1 MATTIMT
8 GLTYD
13 DLVALQERP
22 EYEFQ
27 RLEIIDGELFVS
39 ASPIPLHQW
48 VMTNAV
54 YGLEAVVR
62 PRKLGRVFFAPL
74 AVRLAADTV
83 VEPDI
88 FYISWQRLD
97 IIGSKVIEGRPDL
110 VMEILSPSSRRRD
123 LVLKKELYERY
134 GVPEYWVLDAQ
145 ARAVTIFS
153 LVDGRY
159 RQVPILDEIAR
170 SIVLPDFAISFTDLF
185 DMPAAIS
192 HR

>member
-1 MATTIMT
+1 MATTTT

-39 ASPIPLHQW
+39 PSPIPHHQR
-48 VMTNAV
+48 VITNAL

-62 PRKLGRVFFAPL
+62 PRKLGMVFIAPI
-74 AVRLAADTV
+74 AVRLAPDTV

-88 FYISWQRLD
+88 VYIRWERLD
-97 IIGSKVIEGRPDL
+97 VIGPKVIEGRPDL
-110 VMEILSPSSRRRD
+110 VMEVLSPSSKRRD

-134 GVPEYWVLDAQ
+134 GVPEYWILDAQ
-145 ARAVTIFS
+145 ARSVTIFT
-153 LVDGRY
+153 LRDGRY
-159 RQVPILDEIAR
+159 HQVPILDGIAR
-170 SIVLPDFAISFTDLF
+170 SIVLPEFAISLADLF
-185 DMPAAIS
+185 DMPGPAS